1 MRADGK
7 LVLVGVV
14 LPFKTCPPVQSAD
27 VVPETWQFRLLV
39 LQAKNVRTLMS
50 LDSFFRQHGTAVLG
64 TGTGKEEIAGYHTEL
79 HTRLLELPYNKL

>member
-14 LPFKTCPPVQSAD
+14 LPFTTCPPLQSAD

-39 LQAKNVRTLMS
+39 LQAKNIRTLMS
-50 LDSFFRQHGTAVLG
+50 LDSFF
-64 TGTGKEEIAGYHTEL
+64 
-79 HTRLLELPYNKL
+79 

>member
-14 LPFKTCPPVQSAD
+14 LPFTTCPPLQSAD

-39 LQAKNVRTLMS
+39 LQAKNIRNV
-50 LDSFFRQHGTAVLG
+50 D
-64 TGTGKEEIAGYHTEL
+64 EL
-79 HTRLLELPYNKL
+79 R